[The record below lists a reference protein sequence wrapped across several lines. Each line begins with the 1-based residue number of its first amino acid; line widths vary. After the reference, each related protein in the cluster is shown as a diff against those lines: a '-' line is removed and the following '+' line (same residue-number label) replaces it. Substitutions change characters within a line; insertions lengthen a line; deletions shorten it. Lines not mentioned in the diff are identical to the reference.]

1 MAAFRACER
10 PETNEDA
17 DTAVCDLARPS
28 AVGALLQVRRTMPRL
43 KHLMMQTIEADV
55 VPRLVMARR
64 VPVLAVGTV
73 RGDTPNA
80 RAENVVEFTQ
90 VVLTRP
96 SGAVS
101 AFVETMRANGAT
113 AENVYVDLLT
123 PTARRM
129 GDLWVADL
137 CSFADVTLGLLRL
150 QNLMRTLSPTFQSEK
165 ARQWHGRQVL
175 LLPQPGEQHTFGLLM
190 VAEFFQR
197 AGWDVWSRPLES
209 ATELGGIVRKQWFA
223 VAGLSISSERHLDAL
238 SLGIRD
244 IRRDSRNPAIA
255 VMVGGSLFAEHPELV
270 TQVGADATA
279 ADGLQATMR
288 AEDLLSRVLPARA

>member
-1 MAAFRACER
+1 MAAYRDCDR
-10 PETNEDA
+10 PEPIADA
-17 DTAVCDLARPS
+17 GVAVCDLGRPS
-28 AVGALLQVRRTMPRL
+28 AVGALLRVRRTMPRL

-64 VPVLAVGTV
+64 VPVLAVGAA
-73 RGDTPNA
+73 RGDAPNA
-80 RAENVVEFTQ
+80 RAEAVVDFTQ
-90 VVLTRP
+90 IVLTRP
-96 SGAVS
+96 SGEGVT
-101 AFVETMRANGAT
+101 FVETMRSNGAS
-113 AENVYVDLLT
+113 AENVFVDLLT

-150 QNLMRTLSPTFQSEK
+150 QQLMRDLSPSFQREQK
-165 ARQWHGRQVL
+165 RQWHGRQIL

-209 ATELGGIVRKQWFA
+209 ATELGGIVHRQWFA
-223 VAGLSISSERHLDAL
+223 IAGLSISSERHLDAL
-238 SLGIRD
+238 SLGIKD

-255 VMVGGSLFAEHPELV
+255 VMVGGSLFMEHPELV
-270 TQVGADATA
+270 AQVGADATA
-279 ADGLQATMR
+279 SDGLQATLK
-288 AEDLLSRVLPARA
+288 AEDLLVQALPLA

>member
-1 MAAFRACER
+1 MAAFRDCER
-10 PETNEDA
+10 RGGNDDA
-17 DTAVCDLARPS
+17 DVAVCDLGRPS

-64 VPVLAVGTV
+64 VPVLAVGAV
-73 RGDTPNA
+73 RGDTPDA
-80 RAENVVEFTQ
+80 CAEAVVDFTQ
-90 VVLTRP
+90 IVLTRP
-96 SGAVS
+96 SGAG
-101 AFVETMRANGAT
+101 ATFVETMRANGAT
-113 AENVYVDLLT
+113 AEKVFVDLLT

-150 QNLMRTLSPTFQSEK
+150 QHLMRDLSPAFQSEK
-165 ARQWHGRQVL
+165 KRQWHGRQIL

-197 AGWDVWSRPLES
+197 AGWDVWSRPLAS
-209 ATELGGIVRKQWFA
+209 ATEMGGIVHRQWFSI
-223 VAGLSISSERHLDAL
+223 AGLSVSSERHLEAL
-238 SLGIRD
+238 SLGIKD

-255 VMVGGSLFAEHPELV
+255 VMVGGSLFVDHPELV
-270 TQVGADATA
+270 AQVGADATA

-288 AEDLLSRVLPARA
+288 AEDLLAKASERA

>member
-1 MAAFRACER
+1 MAAFRDCER
-10 PETNEDA
+10 RGGIEDA
-17 DTAVCDLARPS
+17 GANVCDLGRPS

-64 VPVLAVGTV
+64 VPVLAVGAA
-73 RGDTPNA
+73 RGDTPDA
-80 RAENVVEFTQ
+80 GAETVVDFTQ
-90 VVLTRP
+90 IVLTRP
-96 SGAVS
+96 SGAV
-101 AFVETMRANGAT
+101 ATFVDAMRANGAT
-113 AENVYVDLLT
+113 AENVFVDLLT

-150 QNLMRTLSPTFQSEK
+150 QQLMRSLSPTFQSEK
-165 ARQWHGRQVL
+165 ARQWHGRQIL

-238 SLGIRD
+238 SLGIQD

-255 VMVGGSLFAEHPELV
+255 VMVGGSLFVEHPELV
-270 TQVGADATA
+270 AQVGADATA

-288 AEDLLSRVLPARA
+288 AEDLLTKALAVRA